1 MLEQIM
7 QYLSNMD
14 VTYIYLVLFFFSFV
28 ENVFPP
34 SPSDIVIILGSSLI
48 ASTGIEFVPILIS
61 TSIFSA
67 LGFVFMYY
75 VGRFFGEKIIN
86 SGKLKFLDI
95 TDLNKTDS
103 WFNKYGYYLIVANRF
118 LPGTRSVISFFAGVH
133 KLKIG
138 LTFLA
143 AAISAFLWNFIII
156 YVGYLLGN
164 NIKLIDRLLTTYS
177 QIVILIT
184 CVIALLIVIRFYI
197 KRKKKNEI
205 I

>member
-7 QYLSNMD
+7 HYISGMD
-14 VTYIYLVLFFFSFV
+14 VTYIYFVLLFFSFI

-34 SPSDIVIILGSSLI
+34 SPSDMVIILGSSLI
-48 ASTGIEFVPILIS
+48 ATTGIEFIPILIS

-67 LGFVFMYY
+67 LGFIFMYY
-75 VGRFFGEKIIN
+75 AGLFFGEKIIS

-103 WFNKYGYYLIVANRF
+103 WFKKYGYYLIVANRF

-138 LTFLA
+138 YTFLA
-143 AAISAFLWNFIII
+143 AAVSAFLWNFIII
-156 YVGYLLGN
+156 YAGYMLGN

-177 QIVILIT
+177 QIVILLT
-184 CVIALLIVIRFYI
+184 CVIALLIVIRFYF
-197 KRKKKNEI
+197 KRKKKKEK
-205 I
+205 